1 MLKQVRT
8 CFVYKLVGVVH
19 VAGFEG
25 FEEFEE
31 LQGFRITG
39 LQDYRVTGLQAA
51 EPKRRIIEF
60 VV

>member
-1 MLKQVRT
+1 M
-8 CFVYKLVGVVH
+8 YKLVGVVH

-39 LQDYRVTGLQAA
+39 LQAAEGYRVTG
-51 EPKRRIIEF
+51 R
-60 VV
+60 

>member
-19 VAGFEG
+19 VAGFEE

-31 LQGFRITG
+31 LQGFRI
-39 LQDYRVTGLQAA
+39 TGLQAA